1 MLRERNLGDEN
12 GDDVGEIGEI
22 VDERVSRIIRIERTI
37 FSWMTARQSIRSS
50 RKAVGVYSRWNC
62 LSVVDLPDSL
72 CPRRSN
78 LTMRFFFR
86 AWRSALMDA
95 SIAKLI
101 RLASSS

>member
-50 RKAVGVYSRWNC
+50 RKAVGVYSRWNSAT
-62 LSVVDLPDSL
+62 LSAKQPPSGYNDK
-72 CPRRSN
+72 
-78 LTMRFFFR
+78 LTSKRG
-86 AWRSALMDA
+86 
-95 SIAKLI
+95 
-101 RLASSS
+101 